1 MTTSDG
7 QLSGGAAEI
16 YETFFVPAL
25 FAEWAPRMADAMAV
39 QAGDRALDVACGS
52 GVLTRELASR
62 LPPTQVV
69 GLDCNDGMLAVARR
83 QAPDIEWQLGVAE
96 SLPFA
101 DQSFTV
107 VSCQFGLMFFE
118 DRVRA
123 LAEMWRVLRP
133 GGRIAVAVWDS
144 LANTPGYAAM
154 ASLLERLFGAAVA
167 KELEAPFCL
176 GDAALLRDLATQGG
190 WSEPRVQRVVGS
202 ARFASI
208 RDWVHTDVRG
218 WTLAEKIDDA
228 QYERL
233 LQAAKTELLRFTSAG
248 QVAFDS
254 PALILTVTKPTAA

>member
-1 MTTSDG
+1 
-7 QLSGGAAEI
+7 
-16 YETFFVPAL
+16 
-25 FAEWAPRMADAMAV
+25 MADAMAV
-39 QAGDRALDVACGS
+39 RAGDRALDVACGT

-62 LPPTQVV
+62 LPPTHVV
-69 GLDCNDGMLAVARR
+69 GLDCNEGMLAMARKR
-83 QAPDIEWQLGVAE
+83 APGVEWRLAAAE
-96 SLPFA
+96 SLPYV
-101 DQSFTV
+101 DQSFTI

-123 LAEMWRVLRP
+123 LQEMWRVLRP

-154 ASLLERLFGAAVA
+154 ASLLERLFGAALA

-176 GDAALLRDLATQGG
+176 GDTALLRDLALQAG
-190 WSEPRVQRVVGS
+190 WSEPRVRRVEGS

-233 LQAAKTELLRFTSAG
+233 LQAAGTELLRFTSAG
-248 QVAFDS
+248 QVSFDS
-254 PALILTVTKPTAA
+254 PALILTGTKPTVARA